1 MPVRSYKPT
10 SPGLRQRTTSDFAEV
25 TRNAPE
31 KSLTRGKVKT
41 GGRNNQGRITARQ

>member
-10 SPGLRQRTTSDFAEV
+10 SPGLRQRTTSDFAEI
-25 TRNAPE
+25 TRSAPE

-41 GGRNNQGRITARQ
+41 GGRNSLGQLTSW